1 MINIKNKNRK
11 NMAIN
16 RTQLYDKEKNKLYPE
31 MLLKTINGE
40 SLYSDSEEIENILI
54 SASSKTEYCYAAY
67 SYGISDSNA
76 NDSAYVYVKE
86 GKGVWKEYI
95 YRIEETSEKN
105 KYPYLWMRT
114 QVSEDNYTYRYIG
127 ADDNLKIEIKKGNLS
142 YIYVDAEN
150 KIIINENQETK
161 IDIYFNVLL
170 NEDEYSIFEDSITI
184 DDNKIKNEL
193 FVEGESTFNE
203 ELFTYIKDDNNCVIG
218 ISLDIS
224 GDKKIK
230 DANYNFNNNIEISIE
245 SKKAY
250 LQPTIVSMK
259 YNVIDPNAVT
269 IDLSND
275 FDQIYC
281 DGSVCKI
288 NQILNTKAYLYVG
301 NEPKDI
307 EKYEVVY
314 DEKTFMVDASVINV
328 DDVSVLDVSIIALA
342 GTTIKNQKYD
352 IEIKI
357 DSGIDGYKKVKTFR
371 VIRVNSN
378 TDYDLVVTPTSI
390 IIDKEGN
397 YYNKEIV
404 IGVRESSI
412 GSVNNNISY
421 KLPED
426 LSICCIKDGSIDNPI
441 YFNNDLT
448 ISGNDMPL
456 RSAEIYLYDKNNG
469 NYKTN
474 FFDYVNVD
482 CLYDASA
489 VIYYDLILP
498 YTQIFMDDN
507 GNLSDDKIELTIN
520 KSISNIIT
528 SYRNFD
534 ENELEGIKI
543 KTHCLYEVSTENN
556 TYRGNEKEFI
566 FENNESL
573 DISLSSIFEGVDKN
587 ILSGIELSLII
598 NDFVTDIDSVKI
610 NKSIK
615 NPIVVDFVPDVLYF
629 RIDESLKTLEESKH
643 TINLTLKRTDN
654 KFENIKS
661 IGLADGNALYDF
673 VDASFNINQNEKGDN
688 INTGTIELKIIRGK
702 SIGTNEVKNIVFKIT
717 TNDNQEELKVFS
729 LIPTTENC
737 YYQLNVIPSYIS
749 LDNKGKLKE
758 NDASLNVNVFKYEGV
773 STTDITNDI
782 SKYDL
787 KIYYYN
793 GVNEKEYTLSNKPNI
808 STLTRNS
815 YVLLKKNDKEI
826 YRQYIEVTKDGD
838 TGADGSN
845 GLDGSNGIAYYTK
858 YAYATSSPEES
869 APPVPTSNDLTGTD
883 YSFEFPITNEDVVW
897 VIQSIWKKEGNNSE
911 IQDTPWV
918 GPTRFTGPKGPAGD
932 PASATSKIPYPAGI
946 WEAGTEYKQ
955 SDSTTPYV
963 LHDSSY
969 YILNVSCSKEDSF
982 VEGQWIEMESFQSV
996 YTDIALINNGTLGSA
1011 VFYKD
1016 FMYSKNKYDNN
1027 SIIIDK
1033 FSPYYSSGD
1042 KKSINTIITDSN
1054 RPSYLVDL
1062 ATGEGYYAGGV
1073 IKFNKESAQLGEF
1086 IVDKNGFTYATQGSW
1101 GYEINNESGTVTVT
1115 SLRAYCP
1122 DASTI
1127 NVKLKDKKSIV
1138 PYYLYPLEG
1147 RVNAQEGTKVVFDSD
1162 DKDIKTYYVD
1172 KDKVL
1177 TYLTEPYYNEE
1188 MEEKEY
1194 YVRIINNIKYVN
1206 KETNVTYKEYTINLK
1221 FLEADNNIIFNKLQ
1235 KENNNEKGGI
1245 IKGMSVYYYGNNEK
1259 DLIYNYSYD
1268 EGIKYTINN
1277 NTAIITINELLAK
1290 TIGYFQI
1297 EFIPKK
1303 SADGE
1308 PQSLIKSS
1316 LEIFK
1321 YENGNNTTLE
1331 VYADS
1336 DDWS

>member
-86 GKGVWKEYI
+86 GKGAWKEYI

-150 KIIINENQETK
+150 KIIINENQEAK

-259 YNVIDPNAVT
+259 YNVIDPNALT

-281 DGSVCKI
+281 DGSVCI
-288 NQILNTKAYLYVG
+288 TDQEFVTKAYYYVG
-301 NEPKDI
+301 KDI
-307 EKYEVVY
+307 KNIKEYDVFTPFNDVDNIIVSKEIIEEKVNGI
-314 DEKTFMVDASVINV
+314 DASILNIKIYIEKGA
-328 DDVSVLDVSIIALA
+328 IIKD
-342 GTTIKNQKYD
+342 IKNK

-357 DSGIDGYKKVKTFR
+357 NDTELNVSKSAYFYINRMNSKV
-371 VIRVNSN
+371 
-378 TDYDLVVTPTSI
+378 DYDLVVNPTSI
-390 IIDKEGN
+390 IIDKNGE
-397 YYNKEIV
+397 YYYKSIN
-404 IGVRESSI
+404 IGVKESSV
-412 GSVNNNISY
+412 GSVSNNIQYS
-421 KLPED
+421 LPND
-426 LSICCIKDGSIDNPI
+426 LSLCYILDSKEKK
-441 YFNNDLT
+441 YFNYNNELKLSVDN
-448 ISGNDMPL
+448 GNMPL
-456 RSAEIYLYDKNNG
+456 RSAEFYLYKSDEKNPQE
-469 NYKTN
+469 N
-474 FFDYVNVD
+474 FLDYANVD

-489 VIYYDLILP
+489 TIIYDLILP
-498 YTQIFMDDN
+498 YKALYMDDN
-507 GNLSDDKIELTIN
+507 YNLSDDKIEVTIN
-520 KSISNIIT
+520 KSIGNEIV
-528 SYRNFD
+528 SYRKFD
-534 ENELEGIKI
+534 NNELEGLYI
-543 KTHCLYEVSTENN
+543 KTSCVYETVD
-556 TYRGNEKEFI
+556 GNEFTKNDVSFN
-566 FENNESL
+566 FNNGDSM
-573 DISLSSIFEGVDKN
+573 DISLSEIIGNIDKKLLRGINIALIQSYKKDDNTDDFSVDVDSI
-587 ILSGIELSLII
+587 S
-598 NDFVTDIDSVKI
+598 I
-610 NKSIK
+610 NKSAK
-615 NPIVVDFVPDVLYF
+615 NPLMVDFVPDMLYF

-661 IGLADGNALYDF
+661 IGRADGNALYDF
-673 VDASFNINQNEKGDN
+673 VDASFNINQNENGDN

-758 NDASLNVNVFKYEGV
+758 NDASLNVNVFKSEGV
-773 STTDITNDI
+773 NITDITNDI

-845 GLDGSNGIAYYTK
+845 GIAYYTK
-858 YAYATSSPEES
+858 YAYATSSPDES
-869 APPVPTSNDLTGTD
+869 APSVPTSNDLTGTK
-883 YSFEFPITNEDVVW
+883 YSFEFPITNQDVVW

-918 GPTRFTGPKGPAGD
+918 GPSRFTGPQGPAGD

-946 WEAGTEYKQ
+946 WEMGKEYTQGT
-955 SDSTTPYV
+955 STTPYV
-963 LHDSSY
+963 LQNGSY
-969 YILNVSCSKEDSF
+969 YILNDSSSTTSEFVESEWVKMDSF
-982 VEGQWIEMESFQSV
+982 QAL
-996 YTDIALINNGTLGSA
+996 YTDIALIDNGTLGSA
-1011 VFYKD
+1011 VFYRD
-1016 FMYSKNKYDNN
+1016 FMYSKNKYDNDS
-1027 SIIIDK
+1027 SIIMDI
-1033 FSPYYSSGD
+1033 FSPYDSSGN
-1042 KKSINTIITDSN
+1042 KKSIDTIITDNN

-1062 ATGEGYYAGGV
+1062 KTGEGYYAGGV
-1073 IKFNKESAQLGEF
+1073 IKFNKESAQLGKF
-1086 IVDKNGFTYATQGSW
+1086 IVDKNGFTYAEQGSW
-1101 GYEINNESGTVTVT
+1101 GYESNMNKDASVC
-1115 SLRAYCP
+1115 SLRTYCP
-1122 DASTI
+1122 YARTI
-1127 NVKLKDKKSIV
+1127 NVNLKNGTV
-1138 PYYLYPLEG
+1138 PYGTYPLEG
-1147 RVNAQEGTKVVFDSD
+1147 RINAKEGTIVKFDNKNKVNNSD
-1162 DKDIKTYYVD
+1162 GQSFVVD
-1172 KDKVL
+1172 DNNVL
-1177 TYLTEPYYNEE
+1177 TYLTEPNEE
-1188 MEEKEY
+1188 SGYTVK
-1194 YVRIINNIKYVN
+1194 VINNIKYVN
-1206 KETNVTYKEYTINLK
+1206 ATGVQMNRYDIYMEFYSGGGKLEPESGYVRVGVIDSLNNTVYYGPVEKLYNGVTNNGKTYNYTIGLVIPSDATEMK
-1221 FLEADNNIIFNKLQ
+1221 IAIYPGDSFD
-1235 KENNNEKGGI
+1235 GGKYSDD
-1245 IKGMSVYYYGNNEK
+1245 IKITGPGASF
-1259 DLIYNYSYD
+1259 
-1268 EGIKYTINN
+1268 YTI
-1277 NTAIITINELLAK
+1277 
-1290 TIGYFQI
+1290 
-1297 EFIPKK
+1297 
-1303 SADGE
+1303 
-1308 PQSLIKSS
+1308 
-1316 LEIFK
+1316 
-1321 YENGNNTTLE
+1321 E
-1331 VYADS
+1331 VQDL
-1336 DDWS
+1336 

>member
-250 LQPTIVSMK
+250 LQPTIVSLSG
-259 YNVIDPNAVT
+259 NRIDPNVVT
-269 IDLSND
+269 IELSND

-288 NQILNTKAYLYVG
+288 KQILNTKAYLYVG

-314 DEKTFMVDASVINV
+314 DEKAFMVDASVIKV

-342 GTTIKNQKYD
+342 ETTIKNQKYD

-615 NPIVVDFVPDVLYF
+615 NPIVVDFVPDMLYF

-673 VDASFNINQNEKGDN
+673 VDTSFNINQNEKGDN

-702 SIGTNEVKNIVFKIT
+702 SIGTNEVKNIVFKII

-729 LIPTTENC
+729 LIPTIENC

-758 NDASLNVNVFKYEGV
+758 NDASLNVNVFKYEGG
-773 STTDITNDI
+773 SITDITNDI

-808 STLTRNS
+808 STLTSNS
-815 YVLLKKNDKEI
+815 YVLLKKKDKEI

-858 YAYATSSPEES
+858 YAYATSSPDDS
-869 APPVPTSNDLTGTD
+869 APSVPTSNDLTGTN
-883 YSFEFPITNEDVVW
+883 YSFKFPITNKDIVW

-911 IQDTPWV
+911 IQDTSWV

-932 PASATSKIPYPAGI
+932 TTSATSKVPYPAGI

-969 YILNVSCSKEDSF
+969 YILNVSYSKEDSF
-982 VEGQWIEMESFQSV
+982 VAGQWIKMESFQSV

-1016 FMYSKNKYDNN
+1016 FMYSKIGILDNEVITSFAPYD
-1027 SIIIDK
+1027 
-1033 FSPYYSSGD
+1033 SSGN
-1042 KKSINTIITDSN
+1042 KKSIAPSPNELNPDKTKYIIYDKN

-1062 ATGEGYYAGGV
+1062 KTGEGYYAGGV
-1073 IKFNKESAQLGEF
+1073 IKFNKDSAQLGEF
-1086 IVDKNGFTYATQGSW
+1086 IVDSSGFTYAAQGSW
-1101 GYEINNESGTVTVT
+1101 GYESNMNKDASVC
-1115 SLRAYCP
+1115 SLRTYCP
-1122 DASTI
+1122 NATTI
-1127 NVKLKDKKSIV
+1127 NVNLKNGKV
-1138 PYYLYPLEG
+1138 PYDTYPLEG
-1147 RVNAQEGTKVVFDSD
+1147 RINAKTGTTVKFDNKNKDNDSD
-1162 DKDIKTYYVD
+1162 GQSFVVD
-1172 KDKVL
+1172 DNNVL
-1177 TYLTEPYYNEE
+1177 TYLTEPN
-1188 MEEKEY
+1188 KESGY
-1194 YVRIINNIKYVN
+1194 TVKVINNIKYVN
-1206 KETNVTYKEYTINLK
+1206 VNTGTQLVKYTL
-1221 FLEADNNIIFNKLQ
+1221 IFNVSDAVLGQIDKEGDDLRCSISCYSGNDINTLFHSDQNAMLTYNGNSKYLIELQ
-1235 KENNNEKGGI
+1235 LSKP
-1245 IKGMSVYYYGNNEK
+1245 
-1259 DLIYNYSYD
+1259 
-1268 EGIKYTINN
+1268 
-1277 NTAIITINELLAK
+1277 
-1290 TIGYFQI
+1290 IGYFDLSLKGENNEWLYPSI
-1297 EFIPKK
+1297 FNGLEKFIPN
-1303 SADGE
+1303 E
-1308 PQSLIKSS
+1308 L
-1316 LEIFK
+1316 
-1321 YENGNNTTLE
+1321 NVME
-1331 VYADS
+1331 VTEMIGDLN
-1336 DDWS
+1336 